1 MKLLFS
7 FKIASSSFSSHTY
20 ENSIK
25 LLSKTLL
32 FSHMALVFMDCLE
45 SFISKMDFVSRNN
58 FNSFKLHS
66 LFSIK
71 GVRREWDLLRA
82 SFNFWDPEDHV
93 FRFHL
98 DEICPTIEEFSAI
111 LDIDQH
117 LPFAVPVL
125 KRSYHETLCEVLGLP
140 LPIVMKMLESRGL
153 NLRLLLEEAQTK
165 VPSSVLES
173 HQKLS
178 ALAMAFIGDFLL
190 SSPHSEFADVRIS
203 TLIPQLLQGKSIVP
217 IILAETLNGL
227 DAVVRGETSILLG
240 SPHVLQLWLM
250 DRLALIAPPTV
261 AIYKPKHYKT
271 RSLTRPDLQSEK
283 DFLVELCRR
292 TGKHIRW
299 SCPWWQCGLPI
310 LRSPGRD
317 HVSVFGLGSN
327 SFYRGDR
334 VFRQFGLRQHIPAE
348 GVPHAQK
355 ELTPQLITKIERNL
369 THPTKADSMSS
380 RTKSFL
386 MSDSY
391 KTWITEK
398 VWIKE
403 AKRIDERKKYLK
415 SLRKES
421 KKKRKRE
428 QDS

>member
-1 MKLLFS
+1 
-7 FKIASSSFSSHTY
+7 
-20 ENSIK
+20 
-25 LLSKTLL
+25 
-32 FSHMALVFMDCLE
+32 MALVFMDCLE

-165 VPSSVLES
+165 MLES
-173 HQKLS
+173 QP
-178 ALAMAFIGDFLL
+178 F
-190 SSPHSEFADVRIS
+190 
-203 TLIPQLLQGKSIVP
+203 IPQLLQGKSIVP

-240 SPHVLQLWLM
+240 SPLVLQLWLM
-250 DRLALIAPPTV
+250 DRLALVAPPTV

-348 GVPHAQK
+348 GVPYAQK
-355 ELTPQLITKIERNL
+355 DLTPQLITKIERDL
-369 THPTKADSMSS
+369 THPTKADSMFS

-398 VWIKE
+398 VWVKE